1 MQKSDI
7 AGAQEFVKS
16 ESRFVADEEFRGRII
31 AVANQKGGVGKT
43 TTAINLGTA
52 LAAVGLK
59 VLLVDFDPQG
69 NASTGLGVRHE
80 SRLPGSYGLMHG
92 AAPGDAIR
100 STPIPR
106 LDLVPSTVELAG
118 AEYEL
123 AQYDRPQYL
132 LQKAFR
138 ETGGFGSGK
147 PEDALSGYDYILID
161 CPPALG
167 MLTVNALVAAD
178 SLLVPLQC
186 EFFALE
192 GLSQLLNIYERVK
205 SSFNHV
211 LQIQGVVLTM
221 YDKRNNL
228 SEQVAEDVRNHLGSK
243 VYDTV
248 IPRNV
253 RISEAPSFGK
263 PVLLYDLHCAGAQAY
278 AHLASEML
286 KREGIR
292 PS

>member
-1 MQKSDI
+1 MNQASEFSV
-7 AGAQEFVKS
+7 GADGDKAAE
-16 ESRFVADEEFRGRII
+16 ESPARVI

-43 TTAINLGTA
+43 TTTINLGTA

-59 VLLVDFDPQG
+59 VLILDFDPQG
-69 NASTGLGVRHE
+69 NASTGLGIKHE
-80 SRLPGSYGLMHG
+80 SRPPGCYGLIHG
-92 AAPGDAIR
+92 ASLTECIR
-100 STPIPR
+100 HTQIPN

-118 AEYEL
+118 AEFEL
-123 AQYDRPQYL
+123 AQISRPQFL
-132 LQKAFR
+132 LRRAIR
-138 ETGGFGSGK
+138 GDDGLGDGS
-147 PEDALSGYDYILID
+147 ARHAIARYDYILID

-192 GLSQLLNIYERVK
+192 GLSQLLSIYERVR

-221 YDKRNNL
+221 YDQRNNL

-263 PVLLYDLHCAGAQAY
+263 PVLLYDIHCAGAQAY

-286 KREGIR
+286 KREGVR
-292 PS
+292 LL

>member
-1 MQKSDI
+1 MNHASEFTVGHDGVS
-7 AGAQEFVKS
+7 GA
-16 ESRFVADEEFRGRII
+16 EEFSGRVI

-59 VLLVDFDPQG
+59 VLILDFDPQG
-69 NASTGLGVRHE
+69 NASTGLGVKHE
-80 SRLPGSYGLMHG
+80 SRPPGSYGLING
-92 AAPGDAIR
+92 VALSETIR
-100 STPIPR
+100 KTSIPN

-123 AQYDRPQYL
+123 AQVARPQYI
-132 LQKAFR
+132 LQRAINA
-138 ETGGFGSGK
+138 EEGVGSGSGHGL
-147 PEDALSGYDYILID
+147 PEDARARYDYILID

-192 GLSQLLNIYERVK
+192 GLSQLLNIYERVRT
-205 SSFNHV
+205 SFNSV

-263 PVLLYDLHCAGAQAY
+263 PVLLYDIHCAGAQAY

-292 PS
+292 VS

>member
-1 MQKSDI
+1 MDRV
-7 AGAQEFVKS
+7 AGISVTQGPE
-16 ESRFVADEEFRGRII
+16 RLDERLCGQVI

-43 TTAINLGTA
+43 TTAINLATA
-52 LAAVGLK
+52 LAAVGLR
-59 VLLVDFDPQG
+59 VLILDLDPQG
-69 NASTGLGVRHE
+69 NASTGLGIKPE
-80 SRLPGSYGLMHG
+80 SRPPGSYGLIHG
-92 AAPGDAIR
+92 VALADTVR
-100 STPIPR
+100 QTEIPN

-123 AQYDRPQYL
+123 AQISRPQYL
-132 LQKAFR
+132 LKTALRAQVL
-138 ETGGFGSGK
+138 
-147 PEDALSGYDYILID
+147 DAESLEEARSRYDYVLID

-167 MLTVNALVAAD
+167 MLTINALVAAD

-192 GLSQLLNIYERVK
+192 GLSQLLNIYERVRA
-205 SSFNHV
+205 SFNSV

-228 SEQVAEDVRNHLGSK
+228 SEQVAEDVRNHLGEK

-292 PS
+292 VS

>member
-1 MQKSDI
+1 MIQESEI
-7 AGAQEFVKS
+7 TMAQG
-16 ESRFVADEEFRGRII
+16 RAVAPENIRGRIV
-31 AVANQKGGVGKT
+31 AVANQKGGVGKM

-59 VLLVDFDPQG
+59 VLILDFDPQG
-69 NASTGLGVRHE
+69 NASTGLGIKHE
-80 SRLPGSYGLMHG
+80 SRPPGSYGLIHG
-92 AAPGDAIR
+92 AALAETVR
-100 STPIPR
+100 RTEIPN

-123 AQYDRPQYL
+123 AQIPRPQYL
-132 LQKAFR
+132 LQKAIR
-138 ETGGFGSGK
+138 AGDGLDGGL
-147 PEDALSGYDYILID
+147 PEDARVSYDYILID

-192 GLSQLLNIYERVK
+192 GLSQLLGIYERVRT
-205 SSFNHV
+205 SFNAV

-221 YDKRNNL
+221 YDRRNNL
-228 SEQVAEDVRNHLGSK
+228 SEQVAEDVRNHMGRK

-253 RISEAPSFGK
+253 RVSEAPSFGR
-263 PVLLYDLHCAGAQAY
+263 PVLLYDIHCAGAQAY

-292 PS
+292 LS

>member
-1 MQKSDI
+1 MNHASKFTVDHDGVS
-7 AGAQEFVKS
+7 GA
-16 ESRFVADEEFRGRII
+16 EEFSGRII

-59 VLLVDFDPQG
+59 VLILDFDPQG
-69 NASTGLGVRHE
+69 NASTGLGVKHE
-80 SRLPGSYGLMHG
+80 SRPPGSYGLING
-92 AAPGDAIR
+92 VALSETIR
-100 STPIPR
+100 KTRIPN

-123 AQYDRPQYL
+123 AQVARPQYL
-132 LQKAFR
+132 LQRAINA
-138 ETGGFGSGK
+138 EDGVDSGSGHGS
-147 PEDALSGYDYILID
+147 PEGARARYDYILID

-192 GLSQLLNIYERVK
+192 GLSQLLNIYERVRT
-205 SSFNHV
+205 SFNSV

-263 PVLLYDLHCAGAQAY
+263 PVLLYDIHCAGAQAY

-286 KREGIR
+286 KREGIMV
-292 PS
+292 S

>member
-1 MQKSDI
+1 MN
-7 AGAQEFVKS
+7 QESQLTVGDGGVS
-16 ESRFVADEEFRGRII
+16 SAEEFYGRVI

-59 VLLVDFDPQG
+59 VLILDFDPQG
-69 NASTGLGVRHE
+69 NASTGLGVKHE
-80 SRLPGSYGLMHG
+80 SRPPGSYGLING
-92 AAPGDAIR
+92 VALSETIR
-100 STPIPR
+100 KTSIPN

-123 AQYDRPQYL
+123 AQVARPQYL
-132 LQKAFR
+132 LQRAINA
-138 ETGGFGSGK
+138 EDGVDSGSGRGS
-147 PEDALSGYDYILID
+147 PEDARARYDYILID

-192 GLSQLLNIYERVK
+192 GLSQLLNIYERVRT
-205 SSFNHV
+205 SFNSV

-263 PVLLYDLHCAGAQAY
+263 PVLLYDIHCAGAQAY

-286 KREGIR
+286 KREGIIV
-292 PS
+292 S

>member
-1 MQKSDI
+1 MIQTSEFAI
-7 AGAQEFVKS
+7 AEGDV
-16 ESRFVADEEFRGRII
+16 RVDDECSGRII

-52 LAAVGLK
+52 LAAVGLR
-59 VLLVDFDPQG
+59 VLILDFDPQG
-69 NASTGLGVRHE
+69 NASTGLGAKHE
-80 SRLPGSYGLMHG
+80 SRPPGSYGLMHG
-92 AAPGDAIR
+92 AALVETIR
-100 STPIPR
+100 HTEIPN
-106 LDLVPSTVELAG
+106 LDLLPSTVELAG

-123 AQYDRPQYL
+123 AQVSRPQYL
-132 LQKAFR
+132 LQSALR
-138 ETGGFGSGK
+138 GGGGLGA
-147 PEDALSGYDYILID
+147 EMAQDARASYDYVLID

-192 GLSQLLNIYERVK
+192 GLSQLLNIYERVRR
-205 SSFNHV
+205 SFNSV

-228 SEQVAEDVRNHLGSK
+228 SEQVAEDVRKHLGAK

-253 RISEAPSFGK
+253 RISEAPSFGR

-292 PS
+292 LS

>member
-1 MQKSDI
+1 M
-7 AGAQEFVKS
+7 
-16 ESRFVADEEFRGRII
+16 
-31 AVANQKGGVGKT
+31 ANQKGGVGKT

-59 VLLVDFDPQG
+59 VLILDFDPQG
-69 NASTGLGVRHE
+69 NASTGLGVKHE
-80 SRLPGSYGLMHG
+80 SRPPGSYGLING
-92 AAPGDAIR
+92 VALSETIR
-100 STPIPR
+100 KTSIPN

-123 AQYDRPQYL
+123 AQVARPQYL
-132 LQKAFR
+132 LQRAINA
-138 ETGGFGSGK
+138 EDGVDSGSGHGS
-147 PEDALSGYDYILID
+147 PEDARARYDYILID

-192 GLSQLLNIYERVK
+192 GLSQLLNIYERVRT
-205 SSFNHV
+205 SFNSV

-263 PVLLYDLHCAGAQAY
+263 PVLLYDIHCAGAQAY

-286 KREGIR
+286 KREGIIV
-292 PS
+292 S